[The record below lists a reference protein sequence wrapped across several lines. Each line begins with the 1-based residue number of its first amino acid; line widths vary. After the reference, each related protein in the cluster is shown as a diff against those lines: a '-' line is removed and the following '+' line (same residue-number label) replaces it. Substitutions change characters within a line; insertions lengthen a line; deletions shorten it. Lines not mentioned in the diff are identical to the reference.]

1 MMLNDATT
9 LYMQIVQASGC
20 SGASLNEVLR
30 HFAKFVGNE
39 RDLDSISPQEV
50 RAFLDGN
57 RPLNRYWHRKY
68 SALRGLFRFA
78 LARGLLSRMPLP
90 VTTPRVH
97 QSFCPYVYSDAD
109 IDRLVDAID
118 NLRTTSMI
126 EPRTLRTL
134 VLLLYATGLRLS
146 EALQLS
152 LADVDLQQN
161 LLTIRETKFYKTRLV
176 PIGTHM
182 ADILREHVETFH
194 KSRDADPEAPL
205 LVRRDRRRLSA
216 SGVRRAFARL
226 RSKAHIQRSDAARY
240 QPRLHDFRATFAVHR
255 LTTWYRQGADVQ
267 RLLPLLSTYL
277 GHASIAATQVY
288 LPLIPE
294 LLIEASIR
302 FERYA
307 APEELP

>member
-1 MMLNDATT
+1 MKLVDALT
-9 LYMQIVQASGC
+9 LYMQLVQASGC
-20 SGASLNEVLR
+20 SGASVGGVLR
-30 HFAKFVGNE
+30 LFVKFVGSE
-39 RDLDSISPQEV
+39 RDLDSISAQEV

-57 RPLNRYWHRKY
+57 RPLNQYWHRKY
-68 SALRGLFRFA
+68 SALRVFFRFA
-78 LARGLLSRMPLP
+78 AARGLVHKIPLP

-97 QSFCPYVYSDAD
+97 QSFSPYVYSETDVG
-109 IDRLVDAID
+109 RLIEAID
-118 NLRTTSMI
+118 GLRTTSMI

-134 VLLLYATGLRLS
+134 VLLLYGTGLRLS
-146 EALQLS
+146 EALQLH
-152 LADVDLQQN
+152 LADVDLQQDVI
-161 LLTIRETKFYKTRLV
+161 TIREAKFYKTRLV
-176 PIGTHM
+176 PLGAHL
-182 ADILREHVETFH
+182 AQILRDHVEIFH
-194 KSRDADPEAPL
+194 NSLDADPATPF
-205 LVRRDRRRLSA
+205 LVRRDRRPPSS
-216 SGVRRAFARL
+216 SGIRRAFARL
-226 RSKAHIQRSDAARY
+226 RLKAGIRRDDDARY